1 MHREIESV
9 TLLVAGKRIFDLI
22 RLSINCLI
30 WQEVWRWTDKDSFSN
45 FTVLPRT
52 PRALPSHPFS
62 CLWQIGFILVAVT
75 SWIQDAASSPG
86 IMSTHSSPTGKQE
99 KNAFLLWGLSLKPF
113 PFPGQ
118 KHLLSMRT
126 PEHSLVKENEIIIAI
141 LDQSEFSLGLDLPW
155 NWEISASYVNPKSR
169 SCV

>member
-1 MHREIESV
+1 MHREIEPI

-22 RLSINCLI
+22 RVSINCLI

-52 PRALPSHPFS
+52 PRALPSHPCS

-86 IMSTHSSPTGKQE
+86 IMSTHSSPSGKQE
-99 KNAFLLWGLSLKPF
+99 KNAFLLLGLSLKPF
-113 PFPGQ
+113 PFPWTEAFIIFADPRALTGEREWNYYCYFRSIRMFPGPGSSLKLRDFCQ
-118 KHLLSMRT
+118 LSE
-126 PEHSLVKENEIIIAI
+126 PQI
-141 LDQSEFSLGLDLPW
+141 
-155 NWEISASYVNPKSR
+155 
-169 SCV
+169 